1 MKRSS
6 GVIREALLWLL
17 AGIMGFL
24 IVFYFDQLMDK
35 IKDFQKVTQ
44 SMDMKHHVRS
54 PEVEKNAWENVI
66 AIHANREGHF
76 LTHAKINNEDA
87 LLMVDTGATIVA
99 LSYETA
105 EDLGITVR
113 DKDFNK
119 AARTANGV
127 SKVAHVNL
135 EEITIGEITVKN
147 IKAIV
152 VEPGKLDVNL
162 LGMNF
167 LSKLSRFEYRGK
179 KLILVQ

>member
-1 MKRSS
+1 MKRRS

-17 AGIMGFL
+17 AGIIGFL
-24 IVFYFDQLMDK
+24 IVFYFDQLTAK
-35 IKDFQKVTQ
+35 IKEFQKITS

-54 PEVEKNAWENVI
+54 PEVKKNTWENII

-76 LTHAKINNEDA
+76 LTHAKINNEDT

-105 EDLGITVR
+105 ENLGITVH
-113 DKDFNK
+113 DSDFNK

-127 SKVAHVNL
+127 SRVAHVDL
-135 EEITIGEITVKN
+135 DEITIGEITVKN

-167 LSKLSRFEYRGK
+167 LSKLSRFEFRGK